1 MRMMDPLTTNPPAN
15 PSMTLGASL
24 QVSLLCIL
32 FGANAVAV
40 KLAFEGFGVFSAA
53 SIRFGIAALV
63 IALWAGLTGR
73 SFRLQPGQI
82 RHIVV
87 YAMLFSLQLSLF
99 YIGLERTYASR
110 GTLLI
115 NLLPFIVLV
124 LAHFFIP
131 GDRITL
137 RKVTGLLLG
146 FAGVLCVFLGEADLT
161 GRARSGEVCILAATT
176 IWACNIV
183 YLKRVISTLKPF
195 HIVFYAMLM
204 CIPVFGLTAFFVDSA
219 VVKLISAE
227 ALLALAYQSLATSAF
242 GFIAWNSLLKKYG
255 AVNLHSF
262 VFIMPMVG
270 VLLAGLILDEPIH
283 PRLLAALALI
293 VAGLLVIHFNPPKH
307 SLPPTGSD
315 PI

>member
-1 MRMMDPLTTNPPAN
+1 MTNPLSTNPPSN

-40 KLAFEGFGVFSAA
+40 KLAFKGFGVFSAA
-53 SIRFGIAALV
+53 SIRFGIAAIV

-73 SFRLQPGQI
+73 SFRLQRGQI
-82 RHIVV
+82 RHLAV
-87 YAMLFSLQLSLF
+87 YSTLFTLQLSLF

-115 NLLPFIVLV
+115 NLLPFIIMV

-137 RKVTGLLLG
+137 RKVSGLLLG
-146 FAGVLCVFLGEADLT
+146 FAGVLCVFFSEIDLT
-161 GRARSGEVCILAATT
+161 GRARSGDACILAATT

-183 YLKRVISTLKPF
+183 YLKRVISTFKPF
-195 HIVFYAMLM
+195 HIVFYSMLA
-204 CIPVFGLTAFFVDSA
+204 CFPVFGLAAVFLDSA
-219 VVKLISAE
+219 AVKLLSAE
-227 ALLALAYQSLATSAF
+227 ALLALAYQCLVTSAF

-262 VFIMPMVG
+262 VFLMPMVG
-270 VLLAGLILDEPIH
+270 VCLAGLILDEPIH

-293 VAGLLVIHFNPPKH
+293 VAGLLVIHFNPPMH
-307 SLPPTGSD
+307 SRPPSSRD
-315 PI
+315 HM

>member
-1 MRMMDPLTTNPPAN
+1 MTNPLSTSPPAN

-40 KLAFEGFGVFSAA
+40 KLAFRGFGVFSAA
-53 SIRFGIAALV
+53 SIRFGMAALV

-82 RHIVV
+82 KHLAV
-87 YAMLFSLQLSLF
+87 YSTLFTLQLSLF

-115 NLLPFIVLV
+115 NLLPFIIMV

-146 FAGVLCVFLGEADLT
+146 FAGVLCVFFGEIDLT
-161 GRARSGEVCILAATT
+161 GRARSGEACILAATT
-176 IWACNIV
+176 IWAGNIV
-183 YLKRVISTLKPF
+183 YLKRVISTFKPF
-195 HIVFYAMLM
+195 HIVFYSMLT
-204 CIPVFGLTAFFVDSA
+204 CFPVFGLAAFFLDTAF
-219 VVKLISAE
+219 VKLLSAE
-227 ALLALAYQSLATSAF
+227 ALLALAYQSLVTSAF

-262 VFIMPMVG
+262 VFLMPMVG
-270 VLLAGLILDEPIH
+270 VFLAGLMLDEPIH
-283 PRLLAALALI
+283 AGLLAALALI
-293 VAGLLVIHFNPPKH
+293 VSGLLVIHFNRPMH
-307 SLPPTGSD
+307 SRPPTKRG